1 MNLSHTL
8 PDFSCM
14 MKVGQLRH
22 IQSTRESGAFW
33 NPDTLVWQFLSPAQR
48 WSCLWRGRL
57 LLPRLRADPF
67 YDYVLAR
74 TRYYDEVFVDA
85 LCAGVQRVIN
95 VGCGSDTRA
104 YRYAHLLA
112 SKGIRVLECD
122 QGAAIEAKQAIA
134 RRRLPVDQVDY
145 ASIDLN
151 DGAWPHLEESIAAQP
166 AGPTLVLMEGVS
178 PYVNTDAF
186 AAFLRLLATRLAAG
200 SRVAY
205 DYKIRG
211 VRDGF
216 GLEGRTS
223 DPFRLSTA
231 VSELDD
237 FHRALG
243 LRLVHSETS
252 SALTARLL
260 PGTAARPARVF
271 AHDALVQLEVPS
283 QA

>member
-1 MNLSHTL
+1 M
-8 PDFSCM
+8 
-14 MKVGQLRH
+14 
-22 IQSTRESGAFW
+22 
-33 NPDTLVWQFLSPAQR
+33 
-48 WSCLWRGRL
+48 
-57 LLPRLRADPF
+57 
-67 YDYVLAR
+67 
-74 TRYYDEVFVDA
+74 
-85 LCAGVQRVIN
+85 
-95 VGCGSDTRA
+95 
-104 YRYAHLLA
+104 
-112 SKGIRVLECD
+112 
-122 QGAAIEAKQAIA
+122 
-134 RRRLPVDQVDY
+134 
-145 ASIDLN
+145 
-151 DGAWPHLEESIAAQP
+151 
-166 AGPTLVLMEGVS
+166 
-178 PYVNTDAF
+178 
-186 AAFLRLLATRLAAG
+186 RLLATRLAAG